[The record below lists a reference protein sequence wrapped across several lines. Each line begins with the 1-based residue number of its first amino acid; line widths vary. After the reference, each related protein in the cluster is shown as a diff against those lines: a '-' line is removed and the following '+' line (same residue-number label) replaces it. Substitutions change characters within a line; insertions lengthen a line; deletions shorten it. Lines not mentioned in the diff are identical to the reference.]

1 MKTDVLGL
9 FWKRTLCT
17 PTKNTV
23 HTDTIHLPRDFAV
36 FLTGTPGPEESNTSE
51 NKYRCL
57 LPLSEP
63 GFHTFPPSY
72 KESCYM
78 TQTFQGLPLLL
89 LLLFPPHVVS

>member
-9 FWKRTLCT
+9 LRKRTLCT

-23 HTDTIHLPRDFAV
+23 HTDPIHLPRDSTIFPTETSGA
-36 FLTGTPGPEESNTSE
+36 EENITLE

-63 GFHTFPPSY
+63 GFHTFPPLY
-72 KESCYM
+72 NDSCYM
-78 TQTFQGLPLLL
+78 TQTSQGLPLLL
-89 LLLFPPHVVS
+89 PLLFPPHVVS